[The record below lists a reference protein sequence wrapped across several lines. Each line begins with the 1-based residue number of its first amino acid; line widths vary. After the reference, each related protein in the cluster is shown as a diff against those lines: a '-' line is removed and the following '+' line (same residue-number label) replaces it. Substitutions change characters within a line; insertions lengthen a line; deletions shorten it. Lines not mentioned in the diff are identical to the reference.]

1 MSLEAQATYE
11 NGVLKLDKPLPLG
24 EHERVTVC
32 ITPQAGHIRLS
43 AGLIPWKGDSKAL
56 EYMLGPDNQLWVGP

>member
-24 EHERVTVC
+24 EHERVTVSHHTASRSHPPKC
-32 ITPQAGHIRLS
+32 GIDPVEG
-43 AGLIPWKGDSKAL
+43 GSKAL